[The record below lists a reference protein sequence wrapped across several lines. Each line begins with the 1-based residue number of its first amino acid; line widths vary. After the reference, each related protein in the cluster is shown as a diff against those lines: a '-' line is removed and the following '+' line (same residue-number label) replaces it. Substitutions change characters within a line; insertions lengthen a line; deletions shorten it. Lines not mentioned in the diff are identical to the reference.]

1 MKNNTGHLQSMTRR
15 VSAVL
20 AAQRGPTAYYTGGG
34 HNVFS
39 ILVYV
44 LESNERIEE
53 QCGEGKQSQKTWAT
67 AAAEIGLPATGYH
80 HQRGNEDLWVENT
93 AGAQWIDKTSVAQ
106 ILETLLRGL
115 RMFSG

>member
-1 MKNNTGHLQSMTRR
+1 MTRR

-44 LESNERIEE
+44 LSNAWLERRRLSNCNERIEE
-53 QCGEGKQSQKTWAT
+53 QCGEGKQSQTWAT
-67 AAAEIGLPATGYH
+67 AAAEIGLPATGYR